1 MAAAAISDFRHH
13 REGVLLPKGHSVSP
27 ATAGVLCTPDL
38 CGRPLDA
45 GQALLRVG
53 KRWRKTTGSGEP
65 SHSRRPRRPP
75 ADTVCTAQA
84 QVADGGGAGRAPA
97 AQAARAAAISR
108 KHQCLAASNP
118 RLDARLRRD
127 LRTPRA
133 YAAPRGLDAQST
145 MSSDG
150 EDSSPRAAGMKV
162 RLHAGGSPRRAASA
176 SPERAPAPRCAF
188 GRAFR

>member
-1 MAAAAISDFRHH
+1 LFCYRK
-13 REGVLLPKGHSVSP
+13 V
-27 ATAGVLCTPDL
+27 TAF
-38 CGRPLDA
+38 
-45 GQALLRVG
+45 
-53 KRWRKTTGSGEP
+53 
-65 SHSRRPRRPP
+65 RRPP
-75 ADTVCTAQA
+75 RACCAHRIFADDRWTQDKPSCVWESDGGRRRGAVSRPLAPATVATCRHCLHTAQA